1 MKHYNVS
8 AAIIYVEDQILC
20 VQRGK
25 SKFDYISNK
34 YEFPG
39 GKIEINETQEDALI
53 REIYEELNLN
63 ILSVDFFDTVNYT
76 YPDFSITMHAYK
88 CIVSDFKKII
98 LNEHQ
103 NYVLLNVNDLLKLDW
118 AAADIPFV
126 NKLIEEFNNN
136 LIEGFIENLKEGYI
150 ENSTNASGQF
160 MPRLLTNEKTEGIKV
175 LSSIISELNFC
186 NEFWFSVAFLTN
198 SGLQSI
204 INTLDDLKNRN
215 IKGKIL
221 VSQYLNFTEPAA
233 LKRLLK
239 FENIE
244 LKINKSDNFHSK
256 GYLFYRGIDRGDFY
270 NLIVGSSNLTANALS
285 TNKELNLKVSGK
297 RSSYIISKAI
307 LEFSK
312 DFLSSDVV
320 DHNFIDQYEL
330 EYERHK
336 KFKVEYISN
345 QLISDGREA
354 IKFYPNQM
362 QIEALENLKKLRE
375 VGKDKA
381 LIISATGTGK
391 TFLSAFDAKQFNP
404 SRLLFIVHRA
414 NIAEAALKTFK
425 LVFGDE
431 KEMGIYSGSRRD
443 LNCDFIFSTIQTI
456 SREDHLTK
464 FTPNDFDYIIIDES
478 HRAGAESYQK
488 IVNYFNPEFL
498 LGMTATPERTDGFD
512 IFSLYDHNIAYEI
525 RLQQAL
531 EIEILSPFHYFGV
544 SDLTING
551 AEIEDKTDF
560 NLLTSHERVDRILE
574 FSNHYNCDDG
584 NIRALVFCSKVE
596 EAFELSR
603 KFNDSGH
610 RSIALSGDSSEDER
624 NCAIDALES
633 NDTNAKIEYIF
644 TRDIFNEGIDIPRVN
659 QVIMLRPTQSAIV
672 FVQQLGRGLRKAE
685 GKEYLTVIDFIGNYS
700 NNFLIPIALFGDKT
714 FNKDNLRKLI
724 SSGSNQIQGTS
735 TINFDYIS
743 KQKIYS
749 AIDQTNFALLKEL
762 KSDYKLLRYKIGYTP
777 MMMDFLNHGNR
788 DPFLYVINAGSYFNF
803 ILKIE
808 PSFKNTL
815 NEDQIELLIHFSNEV
830 NNAKRVEE
838 SELLNILLN
847 LGSTTIDN
855 FRHLILEK
863 YEYLPSED
871 TINSL
876 FLNINLYFTGKRE
889 FVKGLGSNE
898 IIESKNGEI
907 LYSHYFKQQLENS
920 TFKKFFQDNIYYSIA
935 RYDQSYEILKYKSG
949 FLLNNKYSR
958 KDVCRILNWN
968 NNEESTVYGYR
979 IKYNTCPIFVNYHK
993 EDNIASSTKFGD
1005 KFINNIIFEWYS
1017 KSRRTLKSKDVK
1029 EIKSKINTLR
1039 FSLFVKKY
1047 NGEGNDFYY
1056 LGEVKPLENSFV
1068 ETSLKDDNK
1077 KDVSVVKILLKL
1089 DAPVED
1095 SLYHY
1100 LTNEDNN
1107 EVVIS

>member
-8 AAIIYVEDQILC
+8 AAIIYFEGQILC
-20 VQRGK
+20 VQRGQ

-39 GKIEINETQEDALI
+39 GKIEVGETNEDALI
-53 REIYEELNLN
+53 REIREELNLN
-63 ILSVDFFDTVNYT
+63 IEKLHFFDSVEYS

-103 NYVLLNVNDLLKLDW
+103 NYVLLNVNELLKLDW
-118 AAADIPFV
+118 ASADIPLV
-126 NKLIEEFNNN
+126 NKLIEEFNDN
-136 LIEGFIENLKEGYI
+136 LIEGFVENLKEGYI
-150 ENSTNASGQF
+150 ESSTNVSGQF
-160 MPRLLTNEKTEGIKV
+160 MPRLLTNEKKEGIKV
-175 LSSIISELNFC
+175 LSSIITELNLC

-204 INTLDDLKNRN
+204 INSLDDLKNRN

-221 VSQYLNFTEPAA
+221 VSKYLNFTEPAA
-233 LKRLLK
+233 LRRLLK

-244 LKINKSDNFHSK
+244 LRINKSDNFHSK

-297 RSSYIISKAI
+297 KSSYIISKATI
-307 LEFSK
+307 EFSK
-312 DFLSSDVV
+312 DFLSSDIV
-320 DHNFIDQYEL
+320 DQNFIDQYEL

-336 KFKVEYISN
+336 NFKAQYVSN
-345 QLISDGREA
+345 QLISDNGKSV
-354 IKFYPNQM
+354 IFYPNKM
-362 QIEALENLKKLRE
+362 QKEALENLKNLRE
-375 VGKDKA
+375 DGKNKA

-391 TFLSAFDAKQFNP
+391 TFLSAFDAREFNP
-404 SRLLFIVHRA
+404 NRLLFIVHRA
-414 NIAEAALKTFK
+414 NIAEASLKTFK

-431 KEMGIYSGSRRD
+431 KEMGMFSGNIRNE
-443 LNCDFIFSTIQTI
+443 NCDFIFSTIQTL
-456 SREDHLTK
+456 SRDSHLSK
-464 FTPNDFDYIIIDES
+464 FAPNDFDYIIIDES
-478 HRAGAESYQK
+478 HRAGAESYKK
-488 IVNYFNPEFL
+488 IVNYFNPDFL

-551 AEIEDKTDF
+551 AEIEDKSEF
-560 NLLTSHERVDRILE
+560 NLLTADERIDRILE
-574 FSNHYNCDDG
+574 SSNHYNCDDG

-603 KFNDSGH
+603 KFNDRGY

-624 NCAIDALES
+624 SFAIDALES
-633 NDTNAKIEYIF
+633 NDINTKIDYIF

-724 SSGSNQIQGTS
+724 SNGSNQIPGTS

-762 KSDYKLLRYKIGYTP
+762 KNDYKLLKFKIGYTP
-777 MMMDFLNHGNR
+777 MMMDFLYQGNR
-788 DPFLYVINAGSYFNF
+788 DPYLYVINSGSYFNF
-803 ILKIE
+803 LQKIE
-808 PSFKNTL
+808 PSFKNIL
-815 NEDQIELLIHFSNEV
+815 NEDQIELLVHFSNEV

-838 SELLNILLN
+838 AELLNILLN
-847 LGSTTIDN
+847 LGSTTIDS
-855 FRHLILEK
+855 FKHLILEK
-863 YEYLPSED
+863 YEYLPSEE
-871 TINSL
+871 TIKSL
-876 FLNINLYFTGKRE
+876 FLNINFYFTDKRK
-889 FVKGLGSNE
+889 FVKGLISNE
-898 IIESKNGEI
+898 IVESQNGEI
-907 LYSHYFKQQLENS
+907 LFSKYFKQQLENS
-920 TFKKFFQDNIYYSIA
+920 TFKKFFQDNVYYSIA
-935 RYDQSYEILKYKSG
+935 RYDQTYDILKYKSG
-949 FLLNNKYSR
+949 FLRYNKYSR
-958 KDVCRILNWN
+958 KDVCRILNWDD
-968 NNEESTVYGYR
+968 NEESTVYGYR

-1029 EIKSKINTLR
+1029 EIKSKIDTLR
-1039 FSLFVKKY
+1039 FSFFVKKY

-1056 LGEVKPLENSFV
+1056 LGEVKPLENSFL
-1068 ETSLKDDNK
+1068 ETSLKDDNG

-1095 SLYHY
+1095 SLYNY

-1107 EVVIS
+1107 E